1 MSRLP
6 PPAPL
11 LAGLLAA
18 FVGFVSSFSVVLA
31 GLTAAGASPAEAA
44 SGLMALSV
52 GVGLSCLL
60 MSLGTR
66 MPIAAAWSTPGGALL
81 AGAAMPVAGFPA
93 SVGAFLLAGALVVLT
108 GAIRPLGRLIARIPG
123 PLAAAMLAGVLLPI
137 CLAPVRAA
145 AQEPL
150 GVLAIAGTWFV
161 VGRFNRLLA
170 VPAAAAVTLALLA
183 THAAPAATTLPAA
196 LALPVL
202 VVPQFDW
209 SALVGIGLPLF
220 VVTMASQ
227 NVPGL
232 AVLKVYGYQPAP
244 GPLFAATGLATLLV
258 APFGGHAVNL
268 AALTQAICAGDEA
281 GADPAMRWWSGVS
294 SGIAYVAFGLGAGL
308 VASFAA
314 RDPLLVQALAGL
326 ALIGALTAAA
336 GAMMEKVELR
346 EAAVLCFLVTG
357 SGTAFGGISAP
368 FWGLL
373 AGGLVLGARQM
384 RRS

>member
-1 MSRLP
+1 MTRLP
-6 PPAPL
+6 PPAPI

-18 FVGFVSSFSVVLA
+18 FVGFVSSFSVVYG
-31 GLTAAGASPAEAA
+31 GLLAAGASPAEAS

-52 GVGLSCLL
+52 GMGLCAILVSWR
-60 MSLGTR
+60 TR
-66 MPIAAAWSTPGGALL
+66 MPISVAWSTPGGALL
-81 AGAAMPVAGFPA
+81 AGAALPVGGFPA
-93 SVGAFLLAGALVVLT
+93 AVGAFLLAGVLVILA
-108 GAIRPLGRLIARIPG
+108 GAVRPLGRLIARIPG

-137 CLAPVRAA
+137 CLAPVRAI
-145 AQEPL
+145 AQDPFGGL
-150 GVLAIAGTWFV
+150 LIAGAWFL
-161 VGRFNRLLA
+161 VGRFSRLLA
-170 VPAAAAVTLALLA
+170 VPAAALVTLALLA
-183 THAAPAATTLPAA
+183 GHPASGAAALPA
-196 LALPVL
+196 LASPVL
-202 VVPQFDW
+202 VVPSLDW
-209 SALVGIGLPLF
+209 GALLGIGLPLF
-220 VVTMASQ
+220 LVTMASQ

-244 GPLFAATGLATLLV
+244 GPLFAATGLTTLLV

-281 GADPAMRWWSGVS
+281 GPDTALRWWSGVS
-294 SGIAYVAFGLGAGL
+294 SGVAYVAFGLGAGL

-326 ALIGALTAAA
+326 ALVGALTAAA
-336 GAMMEKVELR
+336 GAMMEKADLR

-373 AGGLVLGARQM
+373 AGGLVLGAKRL
-384 RRS
+384 RRA